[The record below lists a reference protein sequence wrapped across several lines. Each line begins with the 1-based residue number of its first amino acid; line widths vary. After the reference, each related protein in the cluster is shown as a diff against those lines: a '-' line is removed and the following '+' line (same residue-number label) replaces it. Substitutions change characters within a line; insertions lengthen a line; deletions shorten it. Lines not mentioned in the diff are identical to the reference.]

1 MAMRRFRE
9 IPELVTDL
17 RGVIAWKRREPNIM
31 DLNDACAFAEVG
43 CFGDFKKLSK
53 RNFPCP
59 KCRWVVPTI
68 MKDNINR
75 SDSTPQE
82 KEALLSVLD
91 TTRKIYEEDKEICL
105 TRLPDVIGEE
115 MVDKIIEAAVKRNQ
129 ADAKSEFE
137 SRNVYC
143 GRPSKANMLC
153 TWCSLAMLKDKDLSK
168 WHKGNFD
175 QEGVWKGA
183 LSPQ

>member
-1 MAMRRFRE
+1 MG
-9 IPELVTDL
+9 L
-17 RGVIAWKRREPNIM
+17 KKS
-31 DLNDACAFAEVG
+31 CAFAKVG
-43 CFGDFKKLSK
+43 CFGGSEVLSE
-53 RNFPCP
+53 RNLPCG
-59 KCRWVVPTI
+59 KCFDVVPTI
-68 MKDNINR
+68 MKNNINR

-91 TTRKIYEEDKEICL
+91 MASKIYEEEDEKICL

-129 ADAKSEFE
+129 ADAKSEYE

-143 GRPSKANMLC
+143 GRPSEANMLC
-153 TWCSLAMLKDKDLSK
+153 TWCSLAMLKDEVLSK

-175 QEGVWKGA
+175 QKGVWKGA

>member
-1 MAMRRFRE
+1 
-9 IPELVTDL
+9 
-17 RGVIAWKRREPNIM
+17 M

-43 CFGDFKKLSK
+43 CFGEFKKLSK
-53 RNFPCP
+53 RNLPCP

-105 TRLPDVIGEE
+105 TRLPDVIGDE
-115 MVDKIIEAAVKRNQ
+115 MVHRIIEARAEDNWTRLKEE
-129 ADAKSEFE
+129 KFE
-137 SRNVYC
+137 SRNVC
-143 GRPSKANMLC
+143 CSRNDKANQLC
-153 TWCSLAMLKDKDLSK
+153 TLCRYVVRKDEDLRK
-168 WHKGNFD
+168 WLEKSFD